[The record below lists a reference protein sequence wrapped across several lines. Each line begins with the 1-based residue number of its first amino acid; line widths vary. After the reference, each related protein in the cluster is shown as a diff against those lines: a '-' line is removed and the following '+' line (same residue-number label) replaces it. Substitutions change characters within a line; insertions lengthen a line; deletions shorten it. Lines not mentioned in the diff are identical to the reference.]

1 MKRKLLLS
9 ILGLCG
15 ALFAELPDSIVM
27 QAQDIKVR
35 LDRRKR
41 WNINRIEWKGRLV
54 CIDNP
59 GAHYG
64 MTCRPKGSPHFIG
77 SGHTESGA
85 GEEVISVK
93 LFSDGREVVPGDGPI
108 TGKSVGMEK
117 VSSVHKLRVRYTFRI
132 KDDVIAERTEITS
145 PDEEVPLRQLYCSM
159 HPWSTRFTDY
169 HIISADGTKRSGKF
183 LTDGRHRNRVFVP
196 LINWY
201 DDRSGIIV
209 STAVEKPSWSVGL
222 QRLLWDIRSYRK
234 DYVCLVMN
242 GVFPAD
248 TTAVCRVRTTFALQK
263 DPEKWAADAEALGGK
278 LLRSFAADDS
288 KTERSGQK

>member
-1 MKRKLLLS
+1 MKKKLFLS
-9 ILGLCG
+9 LLGLCG

-27 QAQDIKVR
+27 QAQDVKVR

-54 CIDNP
+54 CIDTR

-64 MTCRPKGSPHFIG
+64 MTCRPKDSPHFIG

-93 LFSDGREVVPGDGPI
+93 LFADGKEVVPGSEPI
-108 TGKSVGMEK
+108 AGKSVGMEK
-117 VSSVHKLRVRYTFRI
+117 VSSVYKFRVKYTFEIR
-132 KDDVIAERTEITS
+132 DNVIAERTEIS
-145 PDEEVPLRQLYCSM
+145 ADAEVPLRQLYCSM

-169 HIISADGTKRSGKF
+169 HIISADGRKRSGKF
-183 LTDGRHRNRVFVP
+183 VTDGKHRNRAFVP
-196 LINWY
+196 LISWY
-201 DDRSGIIV
+201 DGRSGIIV
-209 STAVEKPSWSVGL
+209 STAVEKPSWSSNL

-242 GVFPAD
+242 GVFPAK
-248 TTAVCRVRTTFALQK
+248 TTAVCRVRTAFARQK
-263 DPEKWAADAEALGGK
+263 DPEKWIADAEALCEK
-278 LLRSFAADDS
+278 LQRSFAADDS
-288 KTERSGQK
+288 PLEKNELK

>member
-1 MKRKLLLS
+1 MKKKLFLS
-9 ILGLCG
+9 IMGLCG

-35 LDRRKR
+35 LDSRKR

-93 LFSDGREVVPGDGPI
+93 LFADGKEVVPGSEAI
-108 TGKSVGMEK
+108 TGRSVGMEK
-117 VSSVHKLRVRYTFRI
+117 VSSVYKFRVRYTFEI
-132 KDDVIAERTEITS
+132 KDNVIAEKTEVS
-145 PDEEVPLRQLYCSM
+145 ADEDVPLRQMYCSM

-169 HIISADGTKRSGKF
+169 HIIAADGKKRSGKF
-183 LTDGRHRNRVFVP
+183 LTDGKHRNRAFVP
-196 LINWY
+196 LISWY
-201 DDRSGIIV
+201 DEKSGIIV
-209 STAVEKPSWSVGL
+209 STAVEKPSWSSNL
-222 QRLLWDIRSYRK
+222 QRLVWDIRSYRK

-242 GVFPAD
+242 DVFPAN

-288 KTERSGQK
+288 KTEKSGKK